1 MDQVQRRIAALARSR
16 AKLLFDLRELDRLRE
31 QVGKAGPGA
40 EPCKLQQPSSIDPRS
55 CDPGPVGFEFAEE
68 VAARLGGNSDI
79 TLWPTRPTAKSML
92 RAVKPIG
99 QG

>member
-16 AKLLFDLRELDRLRE
+16 AKLLLDLRELDRLRE
-31 QVGKAGPGA
+31 QVGEAGSGA
-40 EPCKLQQPSSIDPRS
+40 EPGRFQQVSSIDPRS

-68 VAARLGGNSDI
+68 VVARLRNSSGI
-79 TLWPTRPTAKSML
+79 TFWPTRPTGKATL
-92 RAVKPIG
+92 RTVKPIN